1 MKRIILAVMMT
12 VSLSANAS
20 FWDFFDFSKFFEAA
34 LIAGEGVAQNL
45 EKLRLEQ
52 QKYLDIRQQWDLSC
66 ETIQAI
72 NPSLLA
78 LNKALTE
85 AKINN
90 QLCAPVTQ
98 VLKLNSDI
106 LMQCQDFYS
115 KPVPENAEFILGKV
129 TISLFQTRMLLNK
142 CYPALKKVK
151 IPGLPGGV

>member
-1 MKRIILAVMMT
+1 MKRLILAVVLSVGMT
-12 VSLSANAS
+12 AQAGI
-20 FWDFFDFSKFFEAA
+20 WDYFNFTKFFEAA
-34 LIAGEGVAQNL
+34 LLAGEGVAENL

-52 QKYLDIRQQWDLSC
+52 QKVLDIRTQWDLSC
-66 ETIQAI
+66 ETIQKV

-90 QLCAPVTQ
+90 TLCAPVTQ

-106 LMQCQDFYS
+106 LMRCQDYYS

-129 TISLFQTRMLLNK
+129 TISLFQTRLLLNK

-151 IPGLPGGV
+151 IPGLPGGI